1 MKYSVALILLGLVG
15 CANNPYR
22 TATYEQLDAVKV
34 TNQDCARIDKHVNF
48 LEEQLRMKGL
58 SQADPEQLNDT
69 DRKYNAT
76 VRSMIWSL
84 RIGCSNPDRY
94 KS

>member
-1 MKYSVALILLGLVG
+1 MKTAAALVMVALAG

-22 TATYEQLDAVKV
+22 SATYEQLDAVKV
-34 TNQDCARIDKHVNF
+34 TNQNCNRIDHHVTF

-58 SQADPEQLNDT
+58 STAEPERLNDA

-84 RIGCSNPDRY
+84 RIGCNNPDRY
-94 KS
+94 QS

>member
-1 MKYSVALILLGLVG
+1 MKYSVAIVVLSLVG

-22 TATYEQLDAVKV
+22 SATYEQLDAVKV
-34 TNQDCARIDKHVNF
+34 TNQDCARIDRHVNF

-58 SQADPEQLNDT
+58 SNAEPEQLADA

>member
-1 MKYSVALILLGLVG
+1 MKLAIALVLLAVTG

-22 TATYEQLDAVKV
+22 PATYEQLDAVKV
-34 TNQDCARIDKHVNF
+34 SNRDCGQIDRHINF

-58 SQADPEQLNDT
+58 STAEPERLNDT

-76 VRSMIWSL
+76 VRTMIWSL
-84 RIGCSNPDRY
+84 RIGCANPDRY